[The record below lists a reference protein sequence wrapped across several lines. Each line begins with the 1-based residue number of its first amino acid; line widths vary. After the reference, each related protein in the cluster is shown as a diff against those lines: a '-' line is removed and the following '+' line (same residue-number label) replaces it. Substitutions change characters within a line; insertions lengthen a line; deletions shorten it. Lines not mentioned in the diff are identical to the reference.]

1 MKYFFQVLFLSL
13 LSLAI
18 VNACNNNSSESK
30 TTSSEDSV
38 IEKTWPIDSTGAMD
52 SNAHRSGHPMM
63 AMMNRMKAI
72 NMTGDFD
79 IDFANMMI
87 EHHQGAVEM
96 SQQFLQTG
104 KDTALRTMAQKM
116 ITDQN
121 QEISQLK
128 DFVKSYKPSGMKHGE
143 GELNNH
149 LKSAEDHMNMM
160 SMTGNADKDFAVNM
174 ATHHEHGTQMAKMQ
188 LQHGMSG
195 DLKKMAQKMID
206 KHAKE
211 IAALKN
217 WNAQHR

>member
-1 MKYFFQVLFLSL
+1 MKYFIQVLFISV

-18 VNACNNNSSESK
+18 INACNNNTESK

-38 IEKTWPIDSTGAMD
+38 IEKTWPTDSIGTTD
-52 SNAHRSGHPMM
+52 SQAHKSGHPMM
-63 AMMNRMKAI
+63 SMMNRMKAI

-87 EHHQGAVEM
+87 EHHQGGVEM

-104 KDTALRTMAQKM
+104 NDTALRTMAQKI
-116 ITDQN
+116 ITEEN

-174 ATHHEHGTQMAKMQ
+174 TTHHEHGTQMAKMQ
-188 LQHGMSG
+188 LKHGMSG

-206 KHAKE
+206 KNAKE
-211 IAALKN
+211 IAELKK
-217 WNAQHR
+217 WTAQHR

>member
-1 MKYFFQVLFLSL
+1 MKYFLQVLFLSL
-13 LSLAI
+13 LTLAI

-38 IEKTWPIDSTGAMD
+38 IDRTIPTDSMGALD
-52 SNAHRSGHPMM
+52 AHSNRSGHPMM

-96 SQQFLQTG
+96 SQQYLQTG
-104 KDTALRTMAQKM
+104 NDSSLKKMAQHI

-121 QEISQLK
+121 KEISQMK
-128 DFVKSYKPSGMKHGE
+128 NFVSSYKPSGMKHGE
-143 GELNNH
+143 GVLNDH
-149 LKSAEDHMNMM
+149 LKSAENHMNMM

-174 ATHHEHGTQMAKMQ
+174 ATHHDH
-188 LQHGMSG
+188 
-195 DLKKMAQKMID
+195 
-206 KHAKE
+206 
-211 IAALKN
+211 
-217 WNAQHR
+217 